1 MEEEI
6 LKNAH
11 HALMERCVRP
21 FHSPDELPEDIRR
34 QIATLDPSPK
44 KKRIAALH
52 YGGTFLMKPDA
63 RGELE
68 PVNDPSIILEAI
80 GSKGAGDL
88 KDAQIIWIP
97 VYEPLIDSIEA
108 RWYHW
113 VSIGNLIRL
122 LYDHFDGFAVLGGTD
137 TMAQM
142 VAALGL
148 MFPRK
153 FGKPI
158 ICTGAQASVFQMW
171 SDAMQNLYFC
181 FSAAMHPISGVY
193 LAFNNVLRRAINVRK
208 IKDKGFDAFTG
219 PASTIVGS
227 LDSDGVHVFP
237 HAPPSNPFITSREL
251 IYLPNFR
258 DGIHPIEICPALLG
272 STIQKSGDNAD
283 TQVVLLVSLGAGN
296 MRTKPSFP
304 GEITH
309 IDGMRALIQRGI
321 PVVVGSSMVDGSMQS
336 PYAAGG
342 EVRRADAILRGTC
355 TGAMLEAKIQH
366 CLARAWSVAGDR
378 VDLDEFRRLMETD
391 LIGELS
397 IGY

>member
-1 MEEEI
+1 M
-6 LKNAH
+6 KNVD
-11 HALMERCVRP
+11 HALMEGLVRP
-21 FHSPDELPEDIRR
+21 FTSVSELPEAIRR
-34 QIATLDPSPK
+34 QIAELDPK
-44 KKRIAALH
+44 RKRIVALH
-52 YGGTFLMKPDA
+52 YGGTFLMKEDA

-68 PVNDPSIILEAI
+68 PVNDPGIILQTI
-80 GSKGAGDL
+80 HSQGAGEL
-88 KDAQIIWIP
+88 ANAQIVWIP
-97 VYEPLIDSIEA
+97 MFGRLIDSIEA

-122 LYDHFDGFAVLGGTD
+122 LYDHFDGFVVLGGTD

-142 VAALGL
+142 LAALGF

-153 FGKPI
+153 LGKPI
-158 ICTGAQASVFQMW
+158 ICTGAQTSVFKMW
-171 SDAMQNLYFC
+171 SDAMQNLFFC
-181 FSAAMHPISGVY
+181 FSAAMTDMSGVY
-193 LAFNNVLRRAINVRK
+193 LAFDRVLRRGINVRK
-208 IKDKGFDAFTG
+208 IRDKGLDAFTG

-227 LDSDGVHVFP
+227 LDSDGVHIFP

-251 IYLPNFR
+251 VYLPQFR
-258 DGIHPIEICPALLG
+258 DGVMPIEICPALLG
-272 STIQKSGDNAD
+272 KSIMKVGDDPD

-296 MRTKPSFP
+296 MRTTASFP

-309 IDGMRALIQRGI
+309 IDAMHYLLDHDK

-336 PYAAGG
+336 PYVAGG
-342 EVRRADAILRGTC
+342 EVRRAGAILGGTC

-366 CLARAWSVAGDR
+366 CLARTWNISSDC
-378 VDLDEFRRLMETD
+378 VDAVEFRRLMSTD